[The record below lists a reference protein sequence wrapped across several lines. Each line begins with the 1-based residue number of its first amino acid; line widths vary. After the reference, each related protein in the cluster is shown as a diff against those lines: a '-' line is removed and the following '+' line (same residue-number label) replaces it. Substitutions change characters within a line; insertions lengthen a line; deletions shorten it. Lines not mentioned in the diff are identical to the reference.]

1 LNDTDKMKRNLAVL
15 GVMHFFE
22 ALIAYRAAKKRGKS
36 PLIYFVLTQFL
47 GVFVLVPLL
56 RKPKVEE

>member
-1 LNDTDKMKRNLAVL
+1 
-15 GVMHFFE
+15 
-22 ALIAYRAAKKRGKS
+22 LIAYRAAKKRGKS
-36 PLIYFVLTQFL
+36 PLIYFILTQFL